1 MRMPLVVVVV
11 LMLRAVP
18 AYAQITDLERQ
29 RLVAHLE
36 MTASWLEDEL
46 SALSAAQANF
56 RPSANA
62 WTILEVLDHLV
73 VVGPIYWKDLQGA
86 TPVGSGR
93 AGMMNDF
100 NVLWYAIDR
109 TNRETAIKTEV
120 PSRKLRDIAAGMTD
134 YRKHHARLLEYVRTT
149 RDDLRRRLVERQNSD
164 AYQWAMLFSTHEQR
178 HILQIR
184 EIKSHAQYPRR

>member
-1 MRMPLVVVVV
+1 MRTSLIVAMVVV
-11 LMLRAVP
+11 LRAVP

-36 MTASWLEDEL
+36 MTAGWLEDEL

-93 AGMMNDF
+93 AGMMNDAD
-100 NVLWYAIDR
+100 VLWYGIDR

-120 PSRKLRDIAAGMTD
+120 PSRKLRDVAAGMTD
-134 YRKHHARLLEYVRTT
+134 YRKHHARLLEYIRTT
-149 RDDLRRRLVERQNSD
+149 KDDLRRRLVERQNSD
-164 AYQWAMLFSTHEQR
+164 AYQWAMLISTHEQR

-184 EIKSHAQYPRR
+184 EIKSHAKYPRR